1 MPDKGALGY
10 WVGRLEPLV
19 VQAER
24 EVLVVMVNRCG
35 VEEPSVRYVGTTWV
49 GRVGRDKVEVWGLMG
64 KGEEGVLVVDT
75 EEEPR
80 WRMRMRDKRGGA

>member
-1 MPDKGALGY
+1 MPDKETLGY
-10 WVGRLEPLV
+10 WVDRLEPLV
-19 VQAER
+19 VQEER

-35 VEEPSVRYVGTTWV
+35 IEEPGVRYVGTSWV
-49 GRVGRDKVEVWGLMG
+49 GRVGKGKVEVWGVMG

-80 WRMRMRDKRGGA
+80 WRIRLRDKMGSG